1 MAAPTIV
8 TSSELNTRQTEV
20 VQLVSGRSSV
30 RKRVIDWMD
39 MVRSNAAANAWGPS
53 ADRKYLSGDNAG
65 PAGSIA
71 TVDVGGVFSAL
82 APQPTHRA
90 LRLRARMRA
99 GGAWTCA
106 LRRCDLASGAVA
118 TLVTLTADTTQT
130 GLWVTR
136 DSGVLAID
144 VGIDHAWW
152 LELTTVGSGLCG
164 FAGALL
170 HLEANV

>member
-1 MAAPTIV
+1 MPAPTIV
-8 TSSELNTRQTEV
+8 TSTELNDRQTEV
-20 VQLVSGRSSV
+20 TQLVSGRASV

-39 MVRSNAAANAWGPS
+39 VVRSNAAPNAWGPS

-65 PAGSIA
+65 GAGSIA
-71 TVDVGGVFSAL
+71 TVDVGGVLSGLSPLPF
-82 APQPTHRA
+82 HRA

-106 LRRCDLASGAVA
+106 LRRCDLTTGAVA
-118 TLVTLTADTTQT
+118 TLVTLTADTAQT
-130 GLWVTR
+130 GMWTTQ
-136 DSGVLAID
+136 DSGVLAIN
-144 VGIDHAWW
+144 VGVEHAWW
-152 LELTTVGSGLCG
+152 LELTTVGTGLCG